1 MSSAERKPYDQAK
14 QVGLECPSCGAYK
27 NVPRQGVPFK
37 VKLIRSKCDDCHVGD
52 RHTETWY
59 SAPGVE
65 VSQDDRADYPET
77 RVCSS
82 TDFLL
87 GRR

>member
-1 MSSAERKPYDQAK
+1 MTADCKPYDQAT
-14 QVGLECPSCGAYK
+14 QVTLECPCCGAYK
-27 NVPRQGVPFK
+27 NVPRHGVPFK
-37 VKLIRSKCDDCHVGD
+37 VRLIVSECPECHTGD

-65 VSQDDRADYPET
+65 VSQDDRAGYPET
-77 RVCSS
+77 RVCSPAE
-82 TDFLL
+82 FLT